1 MIQLR
6 CTQKLLK
13 EIGITKSEVSDISQG
28 DSILGNWYANIFIV
42 DRRKAIVFVNERTFL
57 SFIVYSISKR
67 NIKDIKEIFINK
79 LCQLL
84 SLEGFSKNDIENNMK
99 GCEEIQYTVT
109 NSKTVL
115 GNVNDIVHLYK
126 HSILY
131 DGGLKSCNL
140 SEIIAQINRTPQRN
154 LNWSNSIET
163 VKEIITM
170 KTA

>member
-13 EIGITKSEVSDISQG
+13 EIRITKSEVSDISQG
-28 DSILGNWYANIFIV
+28 DSILGNWYANIFSV
-42 DRRKAIVFVNERTFL
+42 DRRKAIVFVNEKTFL
-57 SFIVYSISKR
+57 SFIVYGISKR
-67 NIKDIKEIFINK
+67 NIKDIKEIFINV

-84 SLEGFSKNDIENNMK
+84 SLESFSKNDIENTMK

-115 GNVNDIVHLYK
+115 GNVNDIVKLYK
-126 HSILY
+126 HFILY
-131 DGGLKSCNL
+131 EGGLKSCNL
-140 SEIIAQINRTPQRN
+140 FEIIAKINRTPQRN

-170 KTA
+170 RTA

>member
-13 EIGITKSEVSDISQG
+13 EIGIAKSELCNISHS

-42 DRRKAIVFVNERTFL
+42 DRRKAIVFVSERTFL
-57 SFIVYSISKR
+57 SFIVYGVNKR
-67 NIKDIKEIFINK
+67 NIKVINEIFING
-79 LCQLL
+79 LSQLL
-84 SLEGFSKNDIENNMK
+84 SLEGFSKNDIEKNIK
-99 GCEEIQYTVT
+99 RCEEIQFTTT

-115 GNVNDIVHLYK
+115 GNVNDIVNSYK
-126 HSILY
+126 YYILY

-140 SEIIAQINRTPQRN
+140 SEIITKINRTPQRN
-154 LNWSNSIET
+154 LNWATSIET
-163 VKEIITM
+163 VKEIMTM